1 MEYDTEN
8 ISHVPVLLSD
18 RQLKITENGEN
29 SWISCLMGQ
38 TEPCPQAS
46 ALIFSRM
53 IYKKGLIRGENQRAV
68 FMKGTKLV
76 YLYLKIIQKFK
87 GQNSVT
93 K

>member
-68 FMKGTKLV
+68 FMKGPKLV
-76 YLYLKIIQKFK
+76 YLYLKIIQK
-87 GQNSVT
+87 
-93 K
+93 